1 MNTIRKKGEMRE
13 WTYSQL
19 IVRVLY
25 LDIIDKDDNGGD
37 EDHHNMSKSDR

>member
-1 MNTIRKKGEMRE
+1 MRE

-37 EDHHNMSKSDR
+37 EDHRNMSKSDR